1 MISTLRPQRTIERPV
16 TIEGFGYWS
25 GEDVRIQFRPAPAEA
40 GIVFVRSDL
49 GAPVRI
55 PAELPYRIDVPRRTV
70 LSVGGVTVEMVEHIL
85 AACAGLGVDNVEIW
99 SDRAEMPGCDGS
111 SLQFVDAL
119 LAAGIVDQPAARIQQ
134 VIDEVVRVGD
144 DRAWIEARPPDHLGL
159 SLLYGLD
166 YGRGNSIG
174 CQDIELAVTPESF
187 RCRLAPARTFLLRD
201 EADWLRSRGLGKRVS
216 YGDVLVFDERG
227 PIGNS
232 LRFPDECVRHKALD
246 FIGDLALAGRDFVGR
261 FIAYRSGHRLN
272 AELVRRLLETVP
284 ATRFHRKS
292 A

>member
-1 MISTLRPQRTIERPV
+1 M
-16 TIEGFGYWS
+16 EGFGYWS
-25 GEDVRIQFRPAPAEA
+25 GEDVRIQFRPAPADT

-49 GAPVRI
+49 GTPVRI

-70 LSVGGVTVEMVEHIL
+70 LAVGGVAVEMVEHIL
-85 AACAGLGVDNVEIW
+85 AACAGLGVDNLEIW
-99 SDRAEMPGCDGS
+99 SNRAEMPGCDGS
-111 SLQFVDAL
+111 ALQFVEAL
-119 LAAGIVDQPAARIQQ
+119 LAARLVEQQ
-134 VIDEVVRVGD
+134 APRPQHVIEEVVRVGD

-166 YGRGNSIG
+166 YGQNNPIG

-187 RCRLAPARTFLLRD
+187 RCRLAPARTFLLRE
-201 EADWLRSRGLGKRVS
+201 EADWLRSRGLGRRVS
-216 YGDVLVFDERG
+216 YSDVLVFDEHG
-227 PIGNS
+227 LIGNS

-246 FIGDLALAGRDFVGR
+246 FIGDLALAGCDFVGR

-272 AELVRRLLETVP
+272 AELVQRLLGEVSVRRL
-284 ATRFHRKS
+284 HRKS

>member
-1 MISTLRPQRTIERPV
+1 MISTLRSQRTIERPV

-70 LSVGGVTVEMVEHIL
+70 LAVGGVTVEMVEHIL
-85 AACAGLGVDNVEIW
+85 AACAGLGVDNLEIW
-99 SDRAEMPGCDGS
+99 CDRAEMPGCDGS
-111 SLQFVDAL
+111 SLQFVEAL
-119 LAAGIVDQPAARIQQ
+119 LAAGIVDQQAPRIQQ

-166 YGRGNSIG
+166 YGHGNSIG

-187 RCRLAPARTFLLRD
+187 RCRLAPGARFCCAR
-201 EADWLRSRGLGKRVS
+201 K
-216 YGDVLVFDERG
+216 
-227 PIGNS
+227 PIGFAAAVS
-232 LRFPDECVRHKALD
+232 A
-246 FIGDLALAGRDFVGR
+246 
-261 FIAYRSGHRLN
+261 SGSRT
-272 AELVRRLLETVP
+272 ETCWSS
-284 ATRFHRKS
+284 TS
-292 A
+292 AV

>member
-16 TIEGFGYWS
+16 TIAGFGYWS
-25 GEDVRIQFRPAPAEA
+25 GEDVRIQFRPASADT
-40 GIVFVRSDL
+40 GIVFVRGDL
-49 GAPVRI
+49 GSPIRI

-70 LSVGGVTVEMVEHIL
+70 LAVGGVTVEMVEHIL
-85 AACAGLGVDNVEIW
+85 AACIGLKVDNLEIW
-99 SDRAEMPGCDGS
+99 CDRPEMPGCDGS
-111 SLQFVDAL
+111 SLPFVEAL
-119 LAAGIVDQPAARIQQ
+119 DAAGIVEQPAFRLQQ
-134 VIDEVVRVGD
+134 VIEEVVRVGD

-166 YGRGNSIG
+166 YGRGNPIG
-174 CQDIELAVTPESF
+174 CQDIELAVTPEAF
-187 RCRLAPARTFLLRD
+187 RCRLAPARTFLLRE

-216 YGDVLVFDERG
+216 YGDVLVFDECG
-227 PIGNS
+227 LIGNS

-246 FIGDLALAGRDFVGR
+246 FLGDLGLAGRDFLGR

-284 ATRFHRKS
+284 AARIHRKS